1 MWSSQNRPALLAECR
16 SPWPHL
22 VNWRQLP
29 KRDVHLP
36 CDLADPPLGLS
47 PAERRSRVCRGRS
60 GMGTAAPSAGETGQ
74 CLRREDG
81 QVQCGPLRGR
91 KPCSARVADSQGA
104 FRRHDVPGD
113 AKDYISIYIQCV
125 HREVQMELSR
135 AATVGAQGA
144 RAVAEGP
151 PTAGFLRL
159 RSPCACGYPGV
170 CTP

>member
-60 GMGTAAPSAGETGQ
+60 GTGTAAPSAGETGQ

-81 QVQCGPLRGR
+81 QVQCSPLRGR

-113 AKDYISIYIQCV
+113 AKDYIYIQCV

>member
-47 PAERRSRVCRGRS
+47 PAERRSRVCRGRARARAPRRRLQGRRASVS
-60 GMGTAAPSAGETGQ
+60 GGRMDRYSAAPSEEESRAQQESLTVRARFADTMFPETQ
-74 CLRREDG
+74 
-81 QVQCGPLRGR
+81 
-91 KPCSARVADSQGA
+91 KTI
-104 FRRHDVPGD
+104 
-113 AKDYISIYIQCV
+113 YIYIQCV

-135 AATVGAQGA
+135 AGTAGAQGA